1 MQRLELSR
9 VHVCQRCGRGRAELT
24 GPTGTTL
31 SVRLDQAGA
40 QELSAGRNAATE
52 VRWLSEM
59 VLANLAASGA
69 QAKEV
74 VFDLDGSRLRAFLSF
89 LRAGEADVVAASPQE
104 GLVLAVRG
112 DLPLYASDE
121 AMADGAARDAAAGAK
136 TVH

>member
-24 GPTGTTL
+24 GPAGTTL

-40 QELSAGRNAATE
+40 QELSAGRNAASE
-52 VRWLSEM
+52 VRWLSQM

-69 QAKEV
+69 EAKEV
-74 VFDLDGSRLRAFLSF
+74 VFDLDGPRLRALLSF
-89 LRAGEADVVAASPQE
+89 LRSGEPDVVAASPQE

-121 AMADGAARDAAAGAK
+121 AMADGAAREGASGAR